1 MCAGRKLHTRYGDG
15 HIIGA
20 KDTQIWF
27 TLESNETGAW
37 YWNRNQ
43 LQDLVASGD
52 VTFDNP
58 DKSPIDP
65 PVPSQSEE
73 GIPSI
78 LLDDTMGVEIALS
91 PTAVALIEPSATSL
105 PPLPPLELATL
116 PSVPLPESVA
126 SPVSLEPQ
134 PPTPPPTLDLSTVPA
149 QISTPMTVNSDEA
162 EILSYEE
169 FTTAL
174 YPLRSWTLLED
185 ECIAMLVNG
194 ISDKLGKDPLRIP
207 FDVLERTRVVD
218 GILLHRSDKELQARY
233 AALCV
238 LNKAA
243 SIALPLIDFGKKD
256 QREPIITTDIKRFQP
271 YPYNPFTTLPTPP
284 MATGVVTS
292 ESGISDTNA
301 DLQNIRKTS
310 YDHKDKHHQ
319 ETRTNSSGQ
328 VFSDIKKAVF
338 TRTKMTG
345 LWIPA
350 LRESTTATGAPP
362 DEYERPDDLKEISI
376 NRLEA
381 RNAESI
387 IDESSVDRFSFENK
401 LKMSVFGQLIE
412 GIKQWD
418 DRSLRRS
425 FTHMQDAGQAR
436 AFFVKFTGKAIF
448 LLS

>member
-27 TLESNETGAW
+27 TLESGETGAW

-43 LQDLVASGD
+43 LQDLVASGE
-52 VTFDNP
+52 VSFDNP
-58 DKSPIDP
+58 DKSPPIDP
-65 PVPSQSEE
+65 PVLPQSEE
-73 GIPSI
+73 GVPSNI
-78 LLDDTMGVEIALS
+78 LLDDTLGAEIVLS
-91 PTAVALIEPSATSL
+91 STVVVLTEPSATSL
-105 PPLPPLELATL
+105 PPLPLLELATHS
-116 PSVPLPESVA
+116 PSVPFPESIA
-126 SPVSLEPQ
+126 STVTLVPQ
-134 PPTPPPTLDLSTVPA
+134 PPTPPPTLDLLPP
-149 QISTPMTVNSDEA
+149 QLSTPPMTNDVEA

-174 YPLRSWTLLED
+174 YPLRPWTLLED
-185 ECIAMLVNG
+185 ECIALLVNG

-271 YPYNPFTTLPTPP
+271 YLYNPFTTLRTPP
-284 MATGVVTS
+284 ITKGVVSS
-292 ESGISDTNA
+292 ESGISNTNA
-301 DLQNIRKTS
+301 DLQNIRKSS
-310 YDHKDKHHQ
+310 YDNKDKHHQ

-418 DRSLRRS
+418 DRYIHIYIQ
-425 FTHMQDAGQAR
+425 T
-436 AFFVKFTGKAIF
+436 KIF
-448 LLS
+448 IDIRTYLHIYK